1 MRKKEKH
8 HKLIFFFPMNL
19 HSVRGDRGH
28 HHDQP
33 HEQQSWRC
41 FGLPPRC
48 WSEPENNDESKLCDM
63 VRFR

>member
-1 MRKKEKH
+1 
-8 HKLIFFFPMNL
+8 MNL